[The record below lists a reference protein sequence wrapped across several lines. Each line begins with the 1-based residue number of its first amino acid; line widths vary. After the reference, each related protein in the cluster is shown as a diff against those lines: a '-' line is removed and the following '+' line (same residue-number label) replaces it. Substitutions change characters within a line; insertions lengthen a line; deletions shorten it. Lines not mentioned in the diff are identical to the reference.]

1 MESMLNRRQEPQR
14 LPDLLIRA
22 AMRAECQRLSPE
34 IRAEVK
40 RLLKQLL
47 AECAAAAVVSRTDE

>member
-1 MESMLNRRQEPQR
+1 MLNRQEPQWQS
-14 LPDLLIRA
+14 DLLIRT
-22 AMRAECQRLSPE
+22 AMRAECQRLTPE

-47 AECAAAAVVSRTDE
+47 AECAAAAVVSQTDE